1 MIQILFYIYCAG
13 ILIGTTVECYNF
25 SQAVKVMD
33 SLSGYF
39 FMVLHTLIETSKH
52 FLWPFTLPLR
62 IVQLFFLKGAAE
74 DMTKV
79 LEEYNG
85 IDSDDWKGW

>member
-1 MIQILFYIYCAG
+1 MIQTLFYIYCAG
-13 ILIGTTVECYNF
+13 ILIGTIIECYNF

-33 SLSGYF
+33 SLAGYF

-74 DMTKV
+74 DMTRA

-85 IDSDDWKGW
+85 LDSDDGKGW